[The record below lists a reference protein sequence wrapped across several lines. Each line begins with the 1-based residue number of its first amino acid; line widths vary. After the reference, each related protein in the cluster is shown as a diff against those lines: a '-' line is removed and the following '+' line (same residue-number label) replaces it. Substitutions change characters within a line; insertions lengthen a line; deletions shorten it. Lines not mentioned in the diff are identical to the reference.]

1 MFVVLRKFEP
11 YAYVAVRIVAGA
23 LFVFHG
29 LQKLAG
35 MFGGQQ
41 AELLSRTGA
50 AGVIEAA
57 GGVLIAVGGWTVPI
71 AFIASGEMAFA
82 YYLAHHPRG
91 VWPIQNGGELAL
103 LYCALFLYVATRGPG
118 ILSLDG
124 LMRRR

>member
-1 MFVVLRKFEP
+1 MVAVLRKFEP
-11 YAYVAVRIVAGA
+11 YAYVVLRIVAGA

-29 LQKLAG
+29 LQKLTG

-50 AGVIEAA
+50 AGVIETF
-57 GGVLIAVGGWTVPI
+57 GGVLIAVGGWTVPA

-103 LYCALFLYVATRGPG
+103 LYCAVFLYVATRGSG
-118 ILSLDG
+118 LLSLDG
-124 LMRRR
+124 LRRRR